1 MKKVL
6 IAIIAL
12 LLIALG
18 LLVLKKENRRI
29 VPEEPEVPEAPHSQI
44 TGDFTSNIIKLTNRD
59 NKDNFLISPY
69 SIKVALNM
77 LKEGADGNTLAQIN
91 KVLANT
97 KVANIDNPN
106 IKIANAVFIS
116 NRVKDIVEESFVNTI
131 KNNYQG
137 EVLYDNFKTP
147 KVINDWVN
155 EHTNKMIPKLLDSM
169 EPNFVAGLA
178 NAIAIDVKWAYQF
191 DCPLTTK
198 EEFTKKDNTT
208 MNVQM
213 MHHSYETS
221 DVSYFDNDKTLG
233 VILPYTADTNLE
245 FVGFIPKGNID
256 NYLNS
261 VTSTELANIGQDAI
275 SAGNKLHIELSLPRF
290 KYDFDLK
297 TFQGI
302 LQEMGMTDAFIE
314 GVADF
319 SKIIPKDKDE
329 VSVSEAIHKTAIDL
343 NEKGTKAAAV
353 TYFGLKDS
361 AAIIPE
367 DFKTVK
373 IELNKTFVYMI
384 REKTTKEILFF
395 GVVNTPNKWS
405 GSTCE

>member
-297 TFQGI
+297 TFRGI